1 MGLWWFRG
9 CGFVGI
15 MGFQCGF
22 VVAPWLWVCG
32 ESVAVGLWVWVSG
45 CDLWLWW
52 LHGCGFLVA
61 MICGCGFMMAVG
73 LWWLCGCGLQ
83 AWVVVVWCGLPTC
96 DGLLWV
102 DCQRGVV
109 GECGKKNK
117 ENELLNCGKQIMK
130 N

>member
-1 MGLWWFRG
+1 
-9 CGFVGI
+9 
-15 MGFQCGF
+15 

-52 LHGCGFLVA
+52 LRGCGFLVA
-61 MICGCGFMMAVG
+61 VICGCGFMWLWVCGGSVAVGCGLG
-73 LWWLCGCGLQ
+73 LWWFG
-83 AWVVVVWCGLPTC
+83 VGLPAC